1 MSFIRRL
8 SILLLFAVTFAAV
21 QFWGTQAQAHPSY
34 FTTYCAGCHITTTCN
49 GCHHHGPVGLKGV
62 TDKST
67 YAPGEAVS
75 VTISG
80 GSQSGWF
87 RAILY
92 DQNNNR
98 VAISN
103 GNDSGMGHT
112 ATYPAVLSAPAPTTP
127 GTYTWKVA
135 WFGNS
140 FDSNNMNAGSHGQV
154 TASTNSFTVTAPA
167 DTTAPVVGTFTLPL
181 TATSLTVPVTALN
194 ASDNVGV
201 SGYLITASSSKPAAS
216 ASGWSTSAPKSVT
229 AVAGSNTFYAW
240 AKDAAGN
247 VSAAKSASVT
257 VTLPDTTAPVVGTF
271 TLPAT
276 ATSMIVPVTTLAASD
291 NVGVT
296 GYLVTTSS
304 AKPAA
309 SDSGWSATAPT
320 SAIAPSAGSVTFY
333 AWAKDA
339 AGNVSAAKSATVQ
352 ITLPDT
358 SAPVVGTFTL
368 PSTATSLT
376 VPVTAL
382 VASDNVGVTGY
393 LVTTSSTKPAA
404 SASGWSASAPGSA
417 TAPAAGNVT
426 FYAWAKDAAGNVSAA
441 KSATVQISL
450 NTSTPPTLTVST
462 LADGTYTNQDTVNV
476 SGTASDADGLKSVTV
491 NGQAVTVN
499 ADGTFSTALTLL
511 TGANTITVVATD
523 TFGTQQTD
531 SRTVT
536 YDPTAPV
543 ITVANPADNS
553 TTSKAFV
560 AVSGTVSEPSTVFV
574 KVNSDAAQA
583 AAMSG
588 NDFSATA
595 NLVPGINTIAIDA
608 TDLAGNVSST
618 KRTITYQV
626 AQVSVAVTSP
636 VQDLTTSNSTLAVK
650 GTVSDGVGNPIVTI
664 TMDGVTYTPAVKNGR
679 FQQRLKFTAAQQYAI
694 VVTATDEAG
703 NTSSVTRNVIYS
715 PAAKD
720 HGGGGKG
727 HGTK

>member
-1 MSFIRRL
+1 MSSIRRL
-8 SILLLFAVTFAAV
+8 SVLLLFVVTFAAV

-67 YAPGEAVS
+67 YAPGEAVA

-92 DQNNNR
+92 DQNNNQ

-112 ATYPAVLSAPAPTTP
+112 ATYPAVLSAPAPAAA

-140 FDSNNMNAGSHGQV
+140 FDSSNMNAGSHGQV

-167 DTTAPVVGTFTLPL
+167 DTTAPVVGTF
-181 TATSLTVPVTALN
+181 
-194 ASDNVGV
+194 
-201 SGYLITASSSKPAAS
+201 I
-216 ASGWSTSAPKSVT
+216 
-229 AVAGSNTFYAW
+229 
-240 AKDAAGN
+240 
-247 VSAAKSASVT
+247 
-257 VTLPDTTAPVVGTF
+257 
-271 TLPAT
+271 LPAT
-276 ATSMIVPVTTLAASD
+276 ATSLIVPVTTLAASD
-291 NVGVT
+291 NVAVT

-304 AKPAA
+304 SKPAA
-309 SDSGWSATAPT
+309 SASGWTAAAPT
-320 SAIAPSAGSVTFY
+320 NAIAPSEGSVTFY

-339 AGNVSAAKSATVQ
+339 AGNVSAARSATVQ

-368 PSTATSLT
+368 PLTATSLT

-382 VASDNVGVTGY
+382 AASDNVAVTGY
-393 LVTTSSTKPAA
+393 LVTASSTKPAA
-404 SASGWSASAPGSA
+404 SASGWSAAAPTSV

-426 FYAWAKDAAGNVSAA
+426 FFAWARDAAGNVSTA

-450 NTSTPPTLTVST
+450 NTSTPPTLTVSS

-476 SGTASDADGLKSVTV
+476 SGTASDPDGLKAVTV

-499 ADGTFSTALTLL
+499 ADGSFSTALTLL
-511 TGANTITVVATD
+511 PGANTITVVATD

-531 SRTVT
+531 RRTIT

-553 TTSKAFV
+553 TTSQAFV
-560 AVSGTVSEPSTVFV
+560 AVSGAVSEPSTVFV
-574 KVNSDAAQA
+574 KINSDAAQA

-636 VQDLTTSNSTLAVK
+636 AQDFTTSNSTLNLK
-650 GTVSDGVGNPIVTI
+650 GTVSDGVGSPIVTI
-664 TMDGVTYTPAVKNGR
+664 AMDGVTYSPTVKNGR
-679 FQQRLKFTAAQQYAI
+679 FQQRLTFTTAQQYAI
-694 VVTATDEAG
+694 IVTATDEAG
-703 NTSSVTRNVIYS
+703 NTSTVTRNVIYS
-715 PAAKD
+715 PTAKG

-727 HGTK
+727 HGSK